1 MYPHRPCRMRP
12 TQNVLW
18 RGSVAFVRCRSLEM
32 GSFPCPYALPSSM
45 AFSPRFC
52 RLAQPTST
60 SFHHIQA
67 TLSATKPLIRRVC
80 KVFGCSGPLAIA
92 SLFAGSNSTQV
103 FDCGTHLLAILY
115 TSLTRPPSVPTAYVL
130 ANRLELVYNTS

>member
-32 GSFPCPYALPSSM
+32 CSFPCPYALPSSM

-52 RLAQPTST
+52 RLAQST
-60 SFHHIQA
+60 AISLHRIQA

-80 KVFGCSGPLAIA
+80 RVFGCSGILAIS
-92 SLFAGSNSTQV
+92 SLFAGSNGTRV
-103 FDCGTHLLAILY
+103 FDCGTHLLAILH
-115 TSLTRPPSVPTAYVL
+115 TSLTRPPPVPTVYVL
-130 ANRLELVYNTS
+130 ANGLELVYNTS